1 MAGKNRNENTK
12 SGMEMKKNRW
22 ILNSIIVG
30 IEVIWIVV
38 VVIIYNNK
46 YNGNAEVIY
55 NVIAA
60 AIGVTIGMTIY
71 FHMENKSEITDSKYR
86 EYLLDELNPSRINE
100 KTKVD
105 RKGNRKENQNDIE
118 DEKTDVVLGK
128 SDKKD
133 IIALM
138 LKNNDETM
146 EYFQISKNQAK
157 SSFWFSI
164 IACVIGIAMI
174 SISLYGVF
182 KMKDTQFAIISIVGG
197 AVTEL
202 IAGTV
207 LVIHNKS
214 ALQLNYYY
222 DALHENE
229 KFLSAI
235 NLADKLEDNDK
246 RDMYIE
252 IIRAQIQ
259 SANDDKKRE
268 EHNNGKNS
276 N

>member
-1 MAGKNRNENTK
+1 
-12 SGMEMKKNRW
+12 MKKFNFFKQI
-22 ILNSIIVG
+22 ILPIVCG
-30 IEVIWIVV
+30 ILAPITIFLLDYCDVK
-38 VVIIYNNK
+38 NK
-46 YNGNAEVIY
+46 YILIIISIF
-55 NVIAA
+55 VIAIY
-60 AIGVTIGMTIY
+60 IGAMAVTLVDQKHEKK
-71 FHMENKSEITDSKYR
+71 FKYR
-86 EYLLDELNPSRINE
+86 EYLLDELNPSRIE
-100 KTKVD
+100 CEQKEGRT
-105 RKGNRKENQNDIE
+105 NRKINKKENKNDE
-118 DEKTDVVLGK
+118 ADEKTEVVSEK

-174 SISLYGVF
+174 IISLYGVF
-182 KMKDTQFAIISIVGG
+182 MIKDTQFAVIGIVGG

-235 NLADKLEDNDK
+235 NLADKLEDDDK

-259 SANDDKKRE
+259 TTNDYKKE
-268 EHNNGKNS
+268 EYNNGKNS
-276 N
+276 D

>member
-1 MAGKNRNENTK
+1 
-12 SGMEMKKNRW
+12 MKKKDFVVKIIMPIVSVW
-22 ILNSIIVG
+22 ITIMVFSLEYYYNIHIVIATTVISIIMFIG
-30 IEVIWIVV
+30 TI
-38 VVIIYNNK
+38 
-46 YNGNAEVIY
+46 
-55 NVIAA
+55 IAA
-60 AIGVTIGMTIY
+60 IL
-71 FHMENKSEITDSKYR
+71 DSKYEKKFKYR
-86 EYLLDELNPSRINE
+86 EYLLDELNPSRIE
-100 KTKVD
+100 CEQ
-105 RKGNRKENQNDIE
+105 KGGRTNRKRNKKENKNDE
-118 DEKTDVVLGK
+118 ADEKTEVVSEK

-174 SISLYGVF
+174 IISLYGVF
-182 KMKDTQFAIISIVGG
+182 MIKDTQFAVIGIVGG

-235 NLADKLEDNDK
+235 NLADKLEDDDK

-259 SANDDKKRE
+259 TANVCKKE
-268 EHNNGKNS
+268 DHNNGKNS
-276 N
+276 D

>member
-1 MAGKNRNENTK
+1 
-12 SGMEMKKNRW
+12 MKKFRD
-22 ILNSIIVG
+22 ILDVIVLVILALLSII
-30 IEVIWIVV
+30 IPVIFAKM
-38 VVIIYNNK
+38 IIINK
-46 YNGNAEVIY
+46 YNY
-55 NVIAA
+55 AA
-60 AIGVTIGMTIY
+60 YILAPMPLII
-71 FHMENKSEITDSKYR
+71 ITYMFISSCGGDKRKKEEFKYR
-86 EYLLDELNPSRINE
+86 EYLLDELNPTRIDE
-100 KTKVD
+100 KPKAG
-105 RKGNRKENQNDIE
+105 RKGSKKENKNDE
-118 DEKTDVVLGK
+118 TDEKTEVVSEK

-146 EYFQISKNQAK
+146 EYFKISKNQAK

-164 IACVIGIAMI
+164 IACIVGIAMI
-174 SISLYGVF
+174 GISLYGVF
-182 KMKDTQFAIISIVGG
+182 KMKDTQFAIIGIVGG
-197 AVTEL
+197 AITEL

-235 NLADKLEDNDK
+235 NLADKLEDDDK

-252 IIRAQIQ
+252 IIMAQIQ
-259 SANDDKKRE
+259 SAKDYKKE
-268 EHNNGKNS
+268 EQNSGKNS
-276 N
+276 D